1 MRKKLL
7 SLALALVMC
16 LGLPTVAMAALGGS
30 GSSGSTDLPST
41 AFSSIVSQEVANFYE
56 SVEDMTYQMTMYT
69 VDPGTVISSPENIW
83 IYPCEY
89 VNNTYTRLALVA
101 GFSYENSVTITS
113 EQAGYWYVSREY
125 YDEATGFHVE
135 DCLLRVTGD
144 APILSFADV
153 ASDAYYADAVKWAAY
168 MRIANGTGNGNFSPN
183 QTCTNAQ
190 ILTFIWRAEGKPEP
204 TIANPFTNAI
214 PDAYAKAAVWAY
226 EKGMVSGTTFDADKP
241 CTRAMAVTYLW
252 QIEGSPDY
260 SEYKTIDFSDV
271 SASASYAK
279 AVLWAVGWITN
290 GTSDTTFSPEDT
302 CTRGQ
307 IMTFLDRCKNS
318 Q

>member
-16 LGLPTVAMAALGGS
+16 LGLAVPAMAVFGDTTS
-30 GSSGSTDLPST
+30 GDSTDLPST

-69 VDPGTVISSPENIW
+69 VDPGTVISSPEGIGMS
-83 IYPCEY
+83 PCEY
-89 VNNTYTRLALVA
+89 ANGTLARVFPDGI
-101 GFSYENSVTITS
+101 GFSYENIVTITS
-113 EQAGYWYVSREY
+113 EQAGYWYVARTY
-125 YDEATGFHVE
+125 YDESTGNHHE
-135 DCLLRVTGD
+135 SCLLRVSGD
-144 APILSFADV
+144 TPVFSFTDV
-153 ASDAYYADAVKWAAY
+153 ASDAYYADAIKWAAF
-168 MRIANGTGNGNFSPN
+168 MGIANGTGNGNFSPN

-252 QIEGSPDY
+252 QIAGCPEWASQ
-260 SEYKTIDFSDV
+260 SDFSDV

-279 AVLWAVGWITN
+279 AVDWAVGWITN

-307 IMTFLDRCKNS
+307 IMTFLDRYKNS